1 MKAFRWLLIAT
12 SLLVI
17 VYPLVYLAGKMTGF
31 ATLPMSKY
39 YWIAILLVVGVM
51 WWEEKRNRTS

>member
-1 MKAFRWLLIAT
+1 MKAFRWVLIAT

-17 VYPLVYLAGKMTGF
+17 IYPLVYLAVKMTGF
-31 ATLPMSKY
+31 ATLPISRY
-39 YWIAILLVVGVM
+39 YWVAILLVVGVT